1 LKPLLNASY
10 KSAVVNVDLK
20 VFAIVSPSIF
30 EELVAARREG
40 KSCVLATIAATRGSV
55 PRQVGSKMIVY
66 PDGTISGTIGGGKF
80 ESLLVADCIAALESG
95 KSGLKDYVLRE
106 GHPDSFGAI
115 CGGELTVL
123 IEPQR
128 TAESIYLVG
137 AGHCA
142 KAIAQAA
149 RTCGLRITV
158 IEDRA
163 DVVEAFEPADCRIAD
178 KPPIEFISHRD
189 WEPGDAI
196 ILVNRGYQLDRDA
209 LEAAL
214 AKTGFGYLGMMG
226 SRRKVLRVYDELKQ
240 RGIDPASF
248 ERVHAPIGLDIGA
261 DSPEEIAI
269 SVLAEILA
277 ALRHRS
283 GRPFQLTKTEPN
295 PVLAQ
300 NATRGNTNTE

>member
-1 LKPLLNASY
+1 MSQ
-10 KSAVVNVDLK
+10 
-20 VFAIVSPSIF
+20 SIF

-40 KSCVLATIAATRGSV
+40 KSCVLATVAATRGSV
-55 PRQVGSKMIVY
+55 PRQIGSKMIVY
-66 PDGTISGTIGGGKF
+66 PDGTIFGTIGGGKF
-80 ESLLVADCIAALESG
+80 ESLLVTDCLAALNTG
-95 KSGLKDYVLRE
+95 RAVLKDYILRE

-115 CGGELTVL
+115 CGGEVTIF

-128 TAESIYLVG
+128 TAEAIYLFG

-142 KAIAQAA
+142 GAIARTA
-149 RTCGLRITV
+149 RACGLRVTV
-158 IEDRA
+158 IEDRT
-163 DVVEAFEPADCRIAD
+163 DLVEAFEPADCKIAD
-178 KPPIEFISHRD
+178 IPAAEFISKRD
-189 WEPGDAI
+189 WQQGDAI

-240 RGIDPASF
+240 RGIDPAAF
-248 ERVHAPIGLDIGA
+248 ERVRAPIGLDIGA

-277 ALRHRS
+277 VLRHRS
-283 GRPFQLTKTEPN
+283 GRPFSINKE
-295 PVLAQ
+295 
-300 NATRGNTNTE
+300 

>member
-1 LKPLLNASY
+1 VSF
-10 KSAVVNVDLK
+10 VV
-20 VFAIVSPSIF
+20 VSQSIF

-40 KSCVLATIAATRGSV
+40 MSCVLATIAATRGSV
-55 PRQVGSKMIVY
+55 PRQAGSKMIVY

-80 ESLLVADCIAALESG
+80 ESLLVSDCLAALDTGSAV
-95 KSGLKDYVLRE
+95 LKDYILRE

-115 CGGELTVL
+115 CGGEVTVL
-123 IEPQR
+123 IEPQG
-128 TAESIYLVG
+128 TAETIYLVG

-163 DVVEAFEPADCRIAD
+163 EIMEAFEPADCKIAD
-178 KPPIEFISHRD
+178 IPAVEFISKRN
-189 WEPGDAI
+189 WKPGDAI
-196 ILVNRGYQLDRDA
+196 ILVNRSYQLDRDA

-214 AKTGFGYLGMMG
+214 GRTGFGYLGMMG

-240 RGIDPASF
+240 RGIDPHTF
-248 ERVHAPIGLDIGA
+248 ERVNAPIGLDIGA

-295 PVLAQ
+295 PV
-300 NATRGNTNTE
+300 

>member
-1 LKPLLNASY
+1 
-10 KSAVVNVDLK
+10 
-20 VFAIVSPSIF
+20 VSQSIF

-40 KSCVLATIAATRGSV
+40 KSCVLVTIAVTRGSV

-66 PDGTISGTIGGGKF
+66 PDSTISGTIGGGKF
-80 ESLLVADCIAALESG
+80 ESLLVADCIAALKSG

-128 TAESIYLVG
+128 TSEAIYLVG

-178 KPPIEFISHRD
+178 KPAIEFISQRD
-189 WEPGDAI
+189 WESGDAI
-196 ILVNRGYQLDRDA
+196 ILVNRSYPLDRDA

-226 SRRKVLRVYDELKQ
+226 SSRKVLRVYDELKQ

-283 GRPFQLTKTEPN
+283 GRPFQLTKAEPN
-295 PVLAQ
+295 PILAQ
-300 NATRGNTNTE
+300 NATRENTANE

>member
-1 LKPLLNASY
+1 
-10 KSAVVNVDLK
+10 
-20 VFAIVSPSIF
+20 VSRSIF

-40 KSCVLATIAATRGSV
+40 ISCVLATVAATRGSV

-66 PDGTISGTIGGGKF
+66 PDGTIFGTIGGGKF
-80 ESLLVADCIAALESG
+80 ESLLVTDCLAALDTG
-95 KSGLKDYVLRE
+95 GVVLKDYILRE

-115 CGGELTVL
+115 CGGEVTVL

-128 TAESIYLVG
+128 TAEAIYLVG

-149 RTCGLRITV
+149 RSCGLRISV

-163 DVVEAFEPADCRIAD
+163 DIVEAFEPADSKIAD
-178 KPPIEFISHRD
+178 IPAVEFISQRD
-189 WEPGDAI
+189 WQPGDAI

-214 AKTGFGYLGMMG
+214 RKTGFGYLGMMG
-226 SRRKVLRVYDELKQ
+226 SNRKVLRVYDELKQ
-240 RGIDPASF
+240 RGIDPAAF

-283 GRPFQLTKTEPN
+283 GRPFQLTRTESDL
-295 PVLAQ
+295 VLTQ
-300 NATRGNTNTE
+300 NATGGNSIDE

>member
-1 LKPLLNASY
+1 
-10 KSAVVNVDLK
+10 
-20 VFAIVSPSIF
+20 VSRSIF

-40 KSCVLATIAATRGSV
+40 ISCVLATVAATRGSV

-66 PDGTISGTIGGGKF
+66 PDGAIFGRIGGGKF
-80 ESLLVADCIAALESG
+80 ESLLVTDCLAALDTG
-95 KSGLKDYVLRE
+95 GVVLKDYILRE

-115 CGGELTVL
+115 CGGEVTVL

-128 TAESIYLVG
+128 TAEAIYLVG

-149 RTCGLRITV
+149 RSCGLRISV

-163 DVVEAFEPADCRIAD
+163 DIVEAFEPADSKIAD
-178 KPPIEFISHRD
+178 IPAVEFISQRD
-189 WEPGDAI
+189 WQPGDAI

-214 AKTGFGYLGMMG
+214 RKTGFGYLGMMG
-226 SRRKVLRVYDELKQ
+226 SNRKVLRVYDELKQ
-240 RGIDPASF
+240 RGIDPAAF

-283 GRPFQLTKTEPN
+283 GRPFQLTRTESDLVPT
-295 PVLAQ
+295 Q
-300 NATRGNTNTE
+300 NAIGGNSIDE

>member
-1 LKPLLNASY
+1 
-10 KSAVVNVDLK
+10 
-20 VFAIVSPSIF
+20 VSQSIF

-40 KSCVLATIAATRGSV
+40 VSCVLATIAATRGSV
-55 PRQVGSKMIVY
+55 PRQAGSKMIVY

-80 ESLLVADCIAALESG
+80 ESLLAADCLAALQTGTAVLE
-95 KSGLKDYVLRE
+95 DYILRE
-106 GHPDSFGAI
+106 GHPGSFGAI
-115 CGGELTVL
+115 CGGEVTVL
-123 IEPQR
+123 IEPQG

-142 KAIAQAA
+142 KAIAQVA
-149 RTCGLRITV
+149 RTCRMRISV
-158 IEDRA
+158 IEDRG
-163 DVVEAFEPADCRIAD
+163 DIMEAFEPADCKIAD
-178 KPPIEFISHRD
+178 IPAVEFISQRD
-189 WEPGDAI
+189 WKPGDAI
-196 ILVNRGYQLDRDA
+196 ILVNRNYQLDRDA

-214 AKTGFGYLGMMG
+214 GRTGFGYLGMMG

-240 RGIDPASF
+240 RGIDPRAF

-283 GRPFQLTKTEPN
+283 GRPFQFTKTEPD
-295 PVLAQ
+295 PV
-300 NATRGNTNTE
+300 

>member
-1 LKPLLNASY
+1 
-10 KSAVVNVDLK
+10 
-20 VFAIVSPSIF
+20 
-30 EELVAARREG
+30 
-40 KSCVLATIAATRGSV
+40 
-55 PRQVGSKMIVY
+55 MIVY
-66 PDGTISGTIGGGKF
+66 PDGAIFGTIGGGKF
-80 ESLLVADCIAALESG
+80 ESLLVTDCLAALDTG
-95 KSGLKDYVLRE
+95 GVVLKDYILRE

-115 CGGELTVL
+115 CGGEVTVL

-128 TAESIYLVG
+128 TAEAIYLVG

-149 RTCGLRITV
+149 RSCGLRISV

-163 DVVEAFEPADCRIAD
+163 DIVEAFEPADSKIAD
-178 KPPIEFISHRD
+178 IPAVEFISQRD
-189 WEPGDAI
+189 WQPGDAI

-214 AKTGFGYLGMMG
+214 RKTGFGYLGMMG
-226 SRRKVLRVYDELKQ
+226 SNRKVLRVYDELKQ
-240 RGIDPASF
+240 RGIDPAAF

-283 GRPFQLTKTEPN
+283 GRPFQLTRTEADLVPT
-295 PVLAQ
+295 Q
-300 NATRGNTNTE
+300 NAIGGNSIYE

>member
-1 LKPLLNASY
+1 
-10 KSAVVNVDLK
+10 
-20 VFAIVSPSIF
+20 VSRSIF

-40 KSCVLATIAATRGSV
+40 ISCVLATVAATRGSV

-66 PDGTISGTIGGGKF
+66 PDGAIFGTIGGGKF
-80 ESLLVADCIAALESG
+80 ESLLVTDCLAALDTG
-95 KSGLKDYVLRE
+95 GVVLKDYILRE

-115 CGGELTVL
+115 CGGEVTVL

-128 TAESIYLVG
+128 TAEAIYLVG

-149 RTCGLRITV
+149 RSCGLRISV

-163 DVVEAFEPADCRIAD
+163 DIVEAFEPADSKIAD
-178 KPPIEFISHRD
+178 IPAVEFISQRD
-189 WEPGDAI
+189 WQPGDAI

-214 AKTGFGYLGMMG
+214 RKTGFGYLGMMG
-226 SRRKVLRVYDELKQ
+226 SNRKVLRVYDELKQ
-240 RGIDPASF
+240 RGIDPAAF

-283 GRPFQLTKTEPN
+283 GRPFQLTRTEADLVPT
-295 PVLAQ
+295 Q
-300 NATRGNTNTE
+300 NAIGGNSIHE